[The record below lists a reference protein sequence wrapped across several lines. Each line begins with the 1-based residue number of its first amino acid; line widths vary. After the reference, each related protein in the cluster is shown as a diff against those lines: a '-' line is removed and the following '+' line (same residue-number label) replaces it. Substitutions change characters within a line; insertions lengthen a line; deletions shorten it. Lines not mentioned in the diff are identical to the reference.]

1 MSRTILFI
9 GGVGGHSSF
18 GGELTKNKE
27 FLHYLKENG
36 FHLRVVDTYQARKHL
51 WKLMSLP
58 LLLLRFPRAKLVIS
72 TSLGNIYWLIRY
84 FSIIKSK
91 RRIVYWGIGG
101 MFPSQVES
109 GGFDR
114 NVLSI
119 LDTIVV
125 EGEAMRQTL
134 LRCGLENVL
143 VVPNFKT
150 IPTVVH
156 RKQVPTDSELIRF
169 VFLSR
174 IQPEKGVGY
183 ILDAVDVLN
192 GIPECQGR
200 FTVDFYGGI
209 DPGYETNFR
218 TRLSKLGNVTY
229 KGKLDLRSTQGY
241 ECLSTYHVMLFP
253 TYWAGEGFPGVV
265 IDAYIAGL
273 PIIASDWSL
282 NKEFIADGET
292 GVIIPVHNLQALV
305 DAMMSFIT
313 HKRDFSGMF
322 SACAQKA
329 WDFSVSNVLTPE
341 VLAILN

>member
-1 MSRTILFI
+1 
-9 GGVGGHSSF
+9 
-18 GGELTKNKE
+18 
-27 FLHYLKENG
+27 
-36 FHLRVVDTYQARKHL
+36 
-51 WKLMSLP
+51 
-58 LLLLRFPRAKLVIS
+58 
-72 TSLGNIYWLIRY
+72 
-84 FSIIKSK
+84 
-91 RRIVYWGIGG
+91 

-109 GGFDR
+109 GRFDR

-150 IPTVVH
+150 IPTVVY

-183 ILDAVDVLN
+183 ILDAVEVLN

-209 DPGYETNFR
+209 DSEYESNFR
-218 TRLSKLGNVTY
+218 TRLSQLGNVTY
-229 KGKLDLRSTQGY
+229 NGKLDLRLPQGY

-322 SACAQKA
+322 SACTQKA
-329 WDFSVSNVLTPE
+329 WDFSVSNVLAPE
-341 VLAILN
+341 VMSILN